1 MADTS
6 TRPNSTVYVG
16 GLHPTL
22 VTASVLSEAFIPFG
36 EIADISLPKPELP
49 SSTDLHRGFGY
60 VEFEEAGDAKE
71 AINNMDQSELYGK
84 VIKVAMAKPQRKED
98 ESGGLG
104 SKTAIWEQ
112 VSLEERI
119 RGRRARGRRAGLLIC
134 AQEGYLAEY
143 AVSEEDRLTAQNTKE
158 GENARAEDPMQ
169 ELEELDTAGPNPE

>member
-112 VSLEERI
+112 VSLEGRS
-119 RGRRARGRRAGLLIC
+119 RGGRRTRLLIC

-143 AVSEEDRLTAQNTKE
+143 AVSEEDRLAAQNTKE
-158 GENARAEDPMQ
+158 SENARAENPMQ
-169 ELEELDTAGPNPE
+169 